1 MHLIFTSFFFLCSR
15 SENFFFFSSRR
26 RHTISFGD
34 WSSDVCS
41 SDPKSREPW
50 LPSTCA
56 GDLRGLL
63 RVALRSQGNWRW
75 EGPLGTPLGL
85 VHWKR
90 ASSPV
95 EAGSS
100 GFL

>member
-1 MHLIFTSFFFLCSR
+1 MHAVNWDTFEIKDSGRKEDTMPQK
-15 SENFFFFSSRR
+15 EEM
-26 RHTISFGD
+26 
-34 WSSDVCS
+34 V
-41 SDPKSREPW
+41 
-50 LPSTCA
+50 PSTCA
-56 GDLRGLL
+56 GVLMGLL
-63 RVALRSQGNWRW
+63 MVALRIQVTWRW
-75 EGPLGTPLGL
+75 EGPLGTPRGL